1 MTAGQQDILRGTY
14 PREFINR
21 NAQCFAIDAPGLIDS
36 THLHRA
42 ISAMRENHPVLR
54 MIPTGSGSEWR
65 QSILSP
71 SAAEGEYEFVL
82 ETVSNESLQD
92 RMDALSHDMIERF
105 DVFAKPSWGVI
116 QLRAAEADHLV
127 FIFNHFAA
135 DLLAVSQFVRSFVF
149 ALVRGE
155 GTSLPGDTY
164 LEFLDA
170 LEAKWSGPLSEEA
183 RWWIERPWKAIPAL
197 PGVYLAD
204 DEQAADGSDLVAFVP
219 ESSIRSQKLSE
230 ALIVEA
236 VDRSVRDVTGV
247 EVTRIDAARVGRNN
261 HVERSA
267 SGWLSHA
274 VPFVNT
280 DGRSNADLALARETA
295 PSWIA
300 AFPVVRGRA
309 DLSNEKHFGAHV
321 FLNFFGTF
329 SPESWTFGGF
339 RVSRKQPRYAPPG
352 RVSLT
357 PLSLKVRKSNENWVL
372 NWSLSRRYQGAD
384 LLRAV
389 SDRTRELLVSE
400 N

>member
-1 MTAGQQDILRGTY
+1 MV
-14 PREFINR
+14 
-21 NAQCFAIDAPGLIDS
+21 
-36 THLHRA
+36 
-42 ISAMRENHPVLR
+42 PVE
-54 MIPTGSGSEWR
+54 SGSEWR
-65 QSILSP
+65 QSILSAG
-71 SAAEGEYEFVL
+71 AAEVEYEFVR
-82 ETVSNESLQD
+82 ENVSNESLQD
-92 RMDALSHDMIERF
+92 RMDALSHDMIKHF
-105 DVFAKPSWGVI
+105 DVFEKPSWGVI
-116 QLRAAEADHLV
+116 QLRDPEADHLV

-155 GTSLPGDTY
+155 GASLPGDTY
-164 LEFLDA
+164 LEFLDT
-170 LEAKWSGPLSEEA
+170 LETKWSEPVSEEA

-197 PGVYLAD
+197 PGVSIAD
-204 DEQAADGSDLVAFVP
+204 DEQASDGADLVVFVP
-219 ESSIRSQKLSE
+219 ESDIRAQKLSE
-230 ALIVEA
+230 AAIVEA
-236 VDRSVRDVTGV
+236 IDRSVRDVTGV

-274 VPFVNT
+274 LPFVNT
-280 DGRSNADLALARETA
+280 DGRSNVDLALARETA

-300 AFPVVRGRA
+300 AFPIVRRRT
-309 DLSNEKHFGAHV
+309 DLSNEEHFGAQV
-321 FLNFFGTF
+321 FINFFGTF

-339 RVSRKQPRYAPPG
+339 RVSRNQPRYAPPG

-357 PLSLKVRKSNENWVL
+357 PLSLKIRKSNENWVL
-372 NWSLSRRYQGAD
+372 NWSLSRRYQGVD